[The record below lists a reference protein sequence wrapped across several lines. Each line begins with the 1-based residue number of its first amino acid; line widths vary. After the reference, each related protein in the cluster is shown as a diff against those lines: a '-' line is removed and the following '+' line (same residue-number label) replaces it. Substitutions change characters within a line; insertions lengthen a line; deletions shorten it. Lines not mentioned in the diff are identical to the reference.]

1 MEFLDIGKRH
11 KGTQRDTKFM
21 LKNLL
26 VMLPIVSDVTKC
38 CIYFG
43 HFGHKKK
50 EPNPVKP
57 ITQIM
62 INL

>member
-1 MEFLDIGKRH
+1 MVFSVISYRKKGIKWVYTGHIILLD
-11 KGTQRDTKFM
+11 
-21 LKNLL
+21 
-26 VMLPIVSDVTKC
+26 
-38 CIYFG
+38 FG
-43 HFGHKKK
+43 HFGHRKK